1 MPGMLSK
8 VKPTEI
14 WQDKKDHRALIF
26 TLDDEKRNLDV
37 TALHAELDKATEID
51 STNIMG
57 IGESIFR

>member
-1 MPGMLSK
+1 MLSK

-51 STNIMG
+51 STNING
-57 IGESIFR
+57 IG